1 MNRLLPEAAGLSQV
15 EGFER
20 MKRKTLKGIFAG
32 MSLMTFAALLTM
44 APQLKAQAAPP
55 ATRFVGTITAINGD
69 TLTVKAD
76 SGEIR
81 PVQVPASA
89 ILKQIEPGQKD
100 LSAAQS
106 IQLSTLATGDRVL
119 VRIDPNGTGATPLA
133 AQIIAIKQADVTKQ
147 QQQDREDWQRN
158 GVGGLVKSVDP
169 ASETIVLTT
178 GSGATMKVVQVHV
191 TGNTVLKRYAPASIR
206 YDLAQPAPITAIQ
219 AGDQLRARGD
229 KNADGTQIEAKEVV
243 SGSFRNISGTI
254 ASLDQGSSTFV
265 VKDLATKKQYTIRVT
280 PDSQMHALPE
290 NMARILAARLKGT
303 APGGAGAPPA
313 GATPQGAPPAGAP
326 SSAPGGQPRTW
337 GGQWSGGGAGA
348 GRGPGGDM
356 QQMLS
361 RTPAIQFSDLKKGE
375 AVMLVSTADASDVT
389 TITLLTGVEPLLE
402 APEASRDLL
411 ANWSMGS
418 GAAGAADAQ

>member
-133 AQIIAIKQADVTKQ
+133 A
-147 QQQDREDWQRN
+147 
-158 GVGGLVKSVDP
+158 
-169 ASETIVLTT
+169 
-178 GSGATMKVVQVHV
+178 
-191 TGNTVLKRYAPASIR
+191 
-206 YDLAQPAPITAIQ
+206 
-219 AGDQLRARGD
+219 
-229 KNADGTQIEAKEVV
+229 
-243 SGSFRNISGTI
+243 
-254 ASLDQGSSTFV
+254 
-265 VKDLATKKQYTIRVT
+265 
-280 PDSQMHALPE
+280 
-290 NMARILAARLKGT
+290 
-303 APGGAGAPPA
+303 
-313 GATPQGAPPAGAP
+313 
-326 SSAPGGQPRTW
+326 
-337 GGQWSGGGAGA
+337 
-348 GRGPGGDM
+348 
-356 QQMLS
+356 
-361 RTPAIQFSDLKKGE
+361 
-375 AVMLVSTADASDVT
+375 
-389 TITLLTGVEPLLE
+389 
-402 APEASRDLL
+402 
-411 ANWSMGS
+411 
-418 GAAGAADAQ
+418 